1 MSFLPVKE
9 QMELIRRGVD
19 ELIPE
24 QDLIQKLEQSR
35 ETDTP
40 LTIKLGC
47 DPSRPDLHIGHGV
60 VLRKLRHFQD
70 LGHTAVLVIGDFTA
84 MIGDPSGRN
93 KTRPQL
99 TLEEARSNAVS
110 YVDQSKVILDINSL
124 IIKYNSDWLNKMNF
138 NEVVKLASSY
148 TVARMLERD
157 DFTKR
162 FQAEV
167 PISIHEFLYPLA
179 QAQDSVELNADVEL
193 GGTDQKFNL
202 LVGRDLQKDNGQVP
216 QCIITTPLLEGT
228 DGVEK
233 MSKSYGNDIGL
244 QDPPEEMYWK
254 ILSISDDDIEKW
266 FVLGAD
272 ADDAVMETVRKRL
285 NDPSVNPMEV
295 KRDLAR
301 AVVALYYDNKIAQ
314 QAEQHFN
321 TVVVNKGVPD
331 EIPEFKL
338 QNEDLIVN
346 VIFGSGLLK
355 SKGEARRMIKQ
366 SAVKLDGVIVDDIQA
381 TISPIG
387 EQILKVGKRRFL
399 KVIEWPENFMDFSL
413 ERSFFLYPV

>member
-1 MSFLPVKE
+1 MTFLPVDE
-9 QMELIRRGVD
+9 QFALIQRGA
-19 ELIPE
+19 EEIIPE
-24 QDLIQKLEQSR
+24 DDLKKKLEESR
-35 ETDTP
+35 ESNTP

-70 LGHTAVLVIGDFTA
+70 LGHDAVLVIGDFTA

-99 TLEEARSNAVS
+99 TLEEARSNAES
-110 YVDQSKVILDINSL
+110 YVEQSKVILDIDKL
-124 IIKYNSDWLNKMNF
+124 KILYNSDWLNEMNF
-138 NEVVKLASSY
+138 NDVVKLASSY

-162 FQAEV
+162 FQSEI

-179 QAQDSVELNADVEL
+179 QGQDSVELRSDVEL

-202 LVGRDLQKDNGQVP
+202 LVGRDLQKDNGQDP
-216 QCIITTPLLEGT
+216 QCIITLPLLEGT

-233 MSKSYGNDIGL
+233 MSKSYGNHIGFN
-244 QDPPEEMYWK
+244 DTPEDMYGK
-254 ILSISDDDIEKW
+254 TLSISDDMIVKW
-266 FVLGAD
+266 FTLAAD
-272 ADDAVMETVRKRL
+272 ADESVVKNAEERL
-285 NDPSVNPMEV
+285 AEPSVNPMEV

-301 AVVALYYDNKIAQ
+301 AVVELYYDGKTAT
-314 QAEQHFN
+314 QAENHFN
-321 TVVVNKGVPD
+321 TVVVGKGIPD
-331 EIPEFKL
+331 DIPEFSL
-338 QNEDLIVN
+338 SSEDLIVN
-346 VIFGSGLLK
+346 VIFDAGLLQ

-366 SAVKLDGVIVDDIQA
+366 GAVKLDGESVTNIQA
-381 TISPIG
+381 TISLKS

-399 KVIEWPENFMDFSL
+399 KVIG
-413 ERSFFLYPV
+413 